1 MKNKEGNCEFLKKKK
16 VEKIGS
22 QEKDYCNS
30 KNNYKKYSLNSDSLR
45 ERQIEIANQSNLK
58 VNLIFWYS

>member
-1 MKNKEGNCEFLKKKK
+1 LKKKK